1 MYADRVRRTGRVRRT
16 QVSRPAH
23 RYLSG
28 RGRFLHE
35 AADLGDGGGARQ
47 ESAPGSGVKLTRS
60 TIIWITC
67 DRQKVRFT
75 ANNGSHEWTTS
86 KFIQRIISNVN
97 YKLWSETKVTRH

>member
-47 ESAPGSGVKLTRS
+47 ESAPGSGGKLTSS
-60 TIIWITC
+60 TIIWITR
-67 DRQKVRFT
+67 DRQNVRF
-75 ANNGSHEWTTS
+75 AAHNGSHEWTTPS
-86 KFIQRIISNVN
+86 YRQRLISNVN
-97 YKLWSETKVTRH
+97 WF